1 MPDADYRR
9 QAELEHR
16 RRFDRRQR
24 IEGWIAVA
32 ALVGVLAGVAVL
44 LAGAS

>member
-1 MPDADYRR
+1 VTD
-9 QAELEHR
+9 ELEHR

-24 IEGWIAVA
+24 IEGWIALGAAIA
-32 ALVGVLAGVAVL
+32 ALIGVAVL